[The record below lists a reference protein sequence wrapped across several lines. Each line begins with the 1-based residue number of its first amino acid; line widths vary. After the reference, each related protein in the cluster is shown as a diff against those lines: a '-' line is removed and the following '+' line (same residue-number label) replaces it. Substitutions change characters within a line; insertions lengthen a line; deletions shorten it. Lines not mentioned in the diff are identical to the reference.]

1 MSTKKL
7 FQKNIF
13 KNVLGPLLRSTIK
26 TVCPPLATG
35 VEIVKNVIKKEGDP
49 NPHNWTSIAMQIIA
63 WAAILYAFGTGV
75 IPLEK
80 VLAYLG
86 FVQP

>member
-1 MSTKKL
+1 MKKL
-7 FQKNIF
+7 FQKPLF

-26 TVCPPLATG
+26 TICPPLGAG
-35 VEIVKNVIKKEGDP
+35 VEIVKNVIKKKEDP
-49 NPHNWTSIAMQIIA
+49 LPHNWTSIAMQIIA

-80 VLAYLG
+80 VLAYFG
-86 FVQP
+86 FVNG